1 MKKIILLILVCCC
14 FSFTKDEPI
23 KKSIKSKIDLF
34 TTDNIGNVYLVN
46 GDEVKKYNSK
56 GELLKVYSNKK
67 LGKIS
72 SIDATNPL
80 RILLFYKD
88 QSQLVILDS
97 QLSPNGNSIDLLGM
111 NLEQSDVVCSSFNNG
126 LWLFNRQNNELVRLN
141 QSLEKVVSTGNLNAL
156 LNADLKPTFMIENGS
171 YLYLNNNSD
180 GIYVF
185 DIYGTYY
192 KTISL
197 FNLNHFQ
204 VNDNALY
211 YYKDSV
217 FAKYDMKLLAVS
229 DSVFAKPFP
238 KDIRLGNNTFFKMYT
253 DSLVL
258 K

>member
-1 MKKIILLILVCCC
+1 MVCVC
-14 FSFTKDEPI
+14 FSFTKDEPT
-23 KKSIKSKIDLF
+23 KKVIKSKIDLY

-80 RILLFYKD
+80 RVLLFYKD

-97 QLSPNGNSIDLLGM
+97 QLSPNGNPIDLLGM

-141 QSLEKVVSTGNLNAL
+141 QSLEKVVNTGNLNAL
-156 LNADLKPTFMIENGS
+156 LSADLKPNFIIENGS
-171 YLYLNNNSD
+171 YLYLNNKSD

-197 FNLNHFQ
+197 LNLNHFQ

-229 DSVFAKPFP
+229 DSVFAKPYP

-258 K
+258 R

>member
-1 MKKIILLILVCCC
+1 MKKIILLILVCIC
-14 FSFTKDEPI
+14 FSFTKDEAL
-23 KKSIKSKIDLF
+23 KKSIISKIDLF
-34 TTDNIGNVYLVN
+34 TSDNIGHVYIVN
-46 GDEVKKYNSK
+46 GDEVKKYSPK

-80 RILLFYKD
+80 RVLLFYKD

-97 QLSPNGNSIDLLGM
+97 QLSPNGNPIDLLGM

-156 LNADLKPTFMIENGS
+156 LNADLKPNFMIENGS
-171 YLYLNNNSD
+171 YLYLNNSSD

-204 VNDNALY
+204 VNENVVY
-211 YYKDSV
+211 YYKDSI
-217 FAKYDMKLLAVS
+217 FAKYDTKLLAVS
-229 DSVFAKPFP
+229 DSVFAKPYP
-238 KDIRLGNNTFFKMYT
+238 KDVRIGNNTFFKMYA

-258 K
+258 R

>member
-1 MKKIILLILVCCC
+1 MKKIILLILVCVC
-14 FSFTKDEPI
+14 FSFIKDEPI
-23 KKSIKSKIDLF
+23 KKSIISKIDLF
-34 TTDNIGNVYLVN
+34 TSDNIGNVYIVN
-46 GDEVKKYNSK
+46 GDEVKKYSPK

-80 RILLFYKD
+80 RVLLFYKD

-97 QLSPNGNSIDLLGM
+97 QLSPNGNPIDLLGM

-156 LNADLKPTFMIENGS
+156 LNADLKPNFMIENGS
-171 YLYLNNNSD
+171 YLYLNNSSD

-197 FNLNHFQ
+197 FSLNHFQ
-204 VNDNALY
+204 VNENVVY
-211 YYKDSV
+211 YYKDSI
-217 FAKYDMKLLAVS
+217 FAKYDTKLLAVS
-229 DSVFAKPFP
+229 DSVFAKPYP
-238 KDIRLGNNTFFKMYT
+238 KDVRIGNNTFFKMYS